1 MEKYTFESYME
12 IRLNFKKELEA
23 ELDSGIKLTGLESG
37 RKLTGYEVWQIKQQ
51 IEQIEIEFE

>member
-12 IRLNFKKELEA
+12 DRLNFKKELEA
-23 ELDSGIKLTGLESG
+23 ELEAGKKLTGREVG
-37 RKLTGYEVWQIKQQ
+37 RKLTGYEVWHIQQQ

>member
-12 IRLNFKKELEA
+12 DRLNFKKELEA
-23 ELDSGIKLTGLESG
+23 ELEAGIKLTGREVG
-37 RKLTGYEVWQIKQQ
+37 RKLTGYEVWHTQQQ